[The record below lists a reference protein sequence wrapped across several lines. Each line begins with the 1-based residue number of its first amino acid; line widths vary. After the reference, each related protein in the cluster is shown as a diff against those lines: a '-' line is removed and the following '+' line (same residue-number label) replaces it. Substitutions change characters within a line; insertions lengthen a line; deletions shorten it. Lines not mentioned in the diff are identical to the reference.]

1 MVGTSASGL
10 YIIEDV
16 ELPDML
22 RYREFFERQ
31 DYVVSYINMF
41 RPSTELSDNSLIVVR
56 RG

>member
-1 MVGTSASGL
+1 LVGTSASGL